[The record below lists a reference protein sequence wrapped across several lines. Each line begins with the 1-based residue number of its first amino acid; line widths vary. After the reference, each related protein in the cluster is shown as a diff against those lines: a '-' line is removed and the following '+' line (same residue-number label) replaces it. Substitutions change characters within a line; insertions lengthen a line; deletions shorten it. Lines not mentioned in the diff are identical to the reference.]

1 MFDRKRALPV
11 PRVSIY
17 RFARNV
23 ARFTIPEG
31 GGKERALIKRVFNES
46 SLHDKSDVDR
56 TILRAQDCLDPPFSV
71 SFSETL
77 LFSWFFHLLAKISN
91 LQIPFEDLNFLRI
104 KVNRKSREEKVK
116 IEKFSF

>member
-1 MFDRKRALPV
+1 M
-11 PRVSIY
+11 
-17 RFARNV
+17 
-23 ARFTIPEG
+23 
-31 GGKERALIKRVFNES
+31 FNES

-104 KVNRKSREEKVK
+104 KVNRKSREEKVRSKSLVSNFQQQTK
-116 IEKFSF
+116 IYNNRSS